1 MHGTECFLELQVLLL
16 LYNPVIAHSIHHMRQ
31 YLLVM
36 ITACITNSFRVT
48 DQSVSSFLLPS
59 GRKLWKER
67 AEKKWLVLVDE
78 QEASESNSPIMALRD
93 ALIKVH
99 IYLGGVL

>member
-1 MHGTECFLELQVLLL
+1 MYLKVLSFPETSFPS
-16 LYNPVIAHSIHHMRQ
+16 YFVFR
-31 YLLVM
+31 
-36 ITACITNSFRVT
+36 IT
-48 DQSVSSFLLPS
+48 DESVSSFLLPS

-67 AEKKWLVLVDE
+67 ANKKWLVLVDE

-99 IYLGGVL
+99 MLYMCAWV